1 MDYKNVDIQKLIELA
16 KYDDHAQ
23 KEIVERMMVGQVK
36 HDLWKNINPFDWE
49 NIFEKCR
56 NNPKYVFM
64 LLCAYKSIFFCKIDP
79 KIPTSEIIISL
90 EKIHPIVKQQAK
102 NGDILSQNN
111 LGFMYEEGIGTEI
124 KINKAK
130 IWYTLSANQGLSF
143 AQFNLGYYYYNKA
156 KYEKSINYFQKS
168 AQPGY
173 YVTNYMLAELY
184 LKLSIPNFNEAI
196 KNYLLAANEG
206 CDMSQYRLGVIYFVG
221 KYVDTDI
228 NQAYKWFKLSAKQEN
243 YFSQY
248 GLGCIYYSVNFAKY
262 NIRKAIKWFTKSA
275 NNGYIYSQKKLI
287 EHYEIDKNI
296 AEMIYWCVKS
306 SDMDKIKKYIKTN
319 KNIEANSDIA
329 YFDLVRKNLE
339 DVGLDIL
346 YKCQLLIIQ
355 NKYHRKDNMSVYR
368 VRLCEKLENIIL
380 KFIDW
385 TDKLQN
391 NSLLLLSCL
400 SFIDDNHNVFIRHHQ
415 HTTGLI
421 PYVKQHE
428 FRNKKF
434 ITFDKE
440 NISFVNDINDITNGT
455 DMNEWFESLQFLKL
469 DYQNLLKTSIDSP
482 KNYRDLN
489 LIQELESDIEK
500 YCELMLDEIEY
511 GAYNR
516 NRLFIENRD
525 YTMAKLFDD
534 QKN

>member
-1 MDYKNVDIQKLIELA
+1 MDYKHVDIQKLIELA
-16 KYDDHAQ
+16 KYDNYAQ
-23 KEIVERMMVGQVK
+23 EEIVERMIVGQVK

-49 NIFEKCR
+49 NLFEKCYS
-56 NNPKYVFM
+56 NPKYVFV
-64 LLCAYKSIFFCKIDP
+64 LLCAYKSIFLCKIDP
-79 KIPTSEIIISL
+79 KIPTSNTIIYL

-102 NGDILSQNN
+102 NCDVLSQNN

-130 IWYTLSANQGLSF
+130 MWYTLSANQGLSF
-143 AQFNLGYYYYNKA
+143 TQYNLGYYYYNKA

-168 AQPGY
+168 AQSGY
-173 YVTNYMLAELY
+173 YLSNFMLAETY

-196 KNYLLAANEG
+196 KNYLLAANQG
-206 CDMSQYRLGVIYFVG
+206 CNISQYRLGMIYFEG
-221 KYVDTDI
+221 KYVNTDM
-228 NQAYKWFKLSAKQEN
+228 NQAYKWFKLSAKQGN

-248 GLGCIYYSVNFAKY
+248 GLGRVYYSMDSTKY
-262 NIRKAIKWFTKSA
+262 NCQKAINCFIKSA
-275 NNGYIYSQKKLI
+275 NCGHIYAQKKLI
-287 EHYEIDKNI
+287 EYYEINNNI

-306 SDMDKIKKYIKTN
+306 SDVDKIKKYIKIN
-319 KNIEANSDIA
+319 ENIENTSDIV

-339 DVGLDIL
+339 DVGSDIL

-355 NKYHRKDNMSVYR
+355 NKYFWKDNVSLCR
-368 VRLCEKLENIIL
+368 VKLCEKLENIIL

-385 TDKLQN
+385 TNKLQN

-400 SFIDDNHNVFIRHHQ
+400 SFIDDNHNVSIRHHQ

-440 NISFVNDINDITNGT
+440 NVSFVNEIIDITNGT

-469 DYQNLLKTSIDSP
+469 NYQNLMKTSMNSSRIY
-482 KNYRDLN
+482 KDLI
-489 LIQELESDIEK
+489 LIQNLETDIEK
-500 YCELMLDEIEY
+500 YCELMFDEIEY
-511 GAYNR
+511 GVYDR
-516 NRLFIENRD
+516 NRLFIENRE
-525 YTMAKLFDD
+525 YNMAKLFD
-534 QKN
+534 N